1 MGSTNLGA
9 NPETSSNEVQVGTNT
24 DTSPP
29 PEVAAA
35 DAGQS
40 AAGGKRTSAK
50 PGKWRDRN
58 FNIFWAGQTLDALGD
73 SAATIIIPLLV
84 LEATGSVAQM
94 GLVTG
99 TMGVM
104 SLVASLFSGLIVDRV
119 DRRRLMM
126 FCDFGRASIYI
137 FIPLYWHFAGRTVL
151 PIYLATVVT
160 AFLTTNFIVAYTA
173 VVPNIVDKDR
183 INNANGR
190 LQSTAAV
197 SFVVGPMIAGLASS
211 KLGAAAAVNLVSLS
225 YIASGGMMVLVRL
238 RSQQAPA
245 EAEEKKVPEAKSPK
259 LDELLAGM
267 RFLLRN
273 PLLRSVTLLFAAFI
287 FVTDAAIDL
296 SIYRLKNELH
306 QDNQVLGI
314 VFGVASLGSICAGM
328 FAALL
333 RSRWGFGA
341 SFLGSL
347 ALQAVAIAAIGLT
360 SSVPIVA
367 ALATS
372 FTFGLTIRNVCS
384 MTLRQQVTPDHLMG
398 RVTSAWWTIIFV
410 MGPVG
415 TAIATAVAQKLGTTP
430 VLVVLGLCGLVVA
443 AAGTLTPA
451 HKSHPEDDETARVP
465 LAVGAAE
472 T

>member
-1 MGSTNLGA
+1 M
-9 NPETSSNEVQVGTNT
+9 GTNT
-24 DTSPP
+24 ETSPP
-29 PEVAAA
+29 RDALAPAA
-35 DAGQS
+35 DAGP
-40 AAGGKRTSAK
+40 ADAGGRKAGAK

-58 FNIFWAGQTLDALGD
+58 FNIFWAGQTFDALGD

-104 SLVASLFSGLIVDRV
+104 SLVASLFSGLIVDRL

-126 FCDFGRASIYI
+126 FCDFGRALIYF

-160 AFLTTNFIVAYTA
+160 AFLTTSFIVAYTA

-183 INNANGR
+183 ISNANGR

-197 SFVVGPMIAGLASS
+197 AFVVGPMIAGLASS
-211 KLGAAAAVNLVSLS
+211 KLGAAAAITLVSLS
-225 YIASGGMMVLVRL
+225 YIASGGMMILVRL
-238 RSQQAPA
+238 RGHQALG
-245 EAEEKKVPEAKSPK
+245 EVKEEKIPQAKLPK

-267 RFLLRN
+267 RFLFRH

-314 VFGVASLGSICAGM
+314 VFGIASLGSICAGIL
-328 FAALL
+328 AALM
-333 RSRWGFGA
+333 RSKLGFGA

-347 ALQAVAIAAIGLT
+347 VLQAIAIAAIGLT
-360 SSVPIVA
+360 SSVALVA

-384 MTLRQQVTPDHLMG
+384 MSLRQQVTPDHLMG

-410 MGPVG
+410 LGPVG
-415 TAIATAVAQKLGTTP
+415 TAVATAVAQRVGTSP
-430 VLVVLGLCGLVVA
+430 VLVVLGLSGIIVA
-443 AAGTLTPA
+443 AIGTFTPA
-451 HKSHPEDDETARVP
+451 HKSHPEMEETVPAP